1 MPIRVPTQ
9 TIILQ
14 RNGQNHTPKIG
25 VAFDFTEDEIK
36 NLQSLAPD
44 AIRKPTNTKRPRS
57 RASPIRQPPPSPHAR
72 VRARPTTTKACKPCL
87 TLQH

>member
-44 AIRKPTNTKRPRS
+44 AIRKPTNEEAKVESIPNSTATPKP
-57 RASPIRQPPPSPHAR
+57 ARQGKG
-72 VRARPTTTKACKPCL
+72 KADDNESL
-87 TLQH
+87 